1 MFTKKKKNRRRL
13 HKRLKRKLLIDDS
26 PHNLSRTSIATEEL
40 VSHFVSSIY
49 LGVMVGTAPL
59 TRSLPDTSDD
69 TQGFIIIEDEEGGV
83 ISFPLSVL
91 IVTVVVVSDSDI
103 ICHIPSS
110 SRTTS
115 AIDGLASV
123 SSLQHFMARVKNLS
137 MQSEG

>member
-1 MFTKKKKNRRRL
+1 
-13 HKRLKRKLLIDDS
+13 
-26 PHNLSRTSIATEEL
+26 
-40 VSHFVSSIY
+40 
-49 LGVMVGTAPL
+49 MVGTAPL

-83 ISFPLSVL
+83 ISFLLSVL
-91 IVTVVVVSDSDI
+91 IVSVVVVSDSDI

-123 SSLQHFMARVKNLS
+123 SSLQHFMAKVKNLS